1 MGVFSSDA
9 NLQASARIGVKTKQR
24 EQISRSTIIIIM
36 VTILTA
42 LTILLLLFLLLL
54 LLLLRL
60 FILALLTLINK
71 GILFPCPLL
80 SSSKLM
86 RIYGG
91 CNDTPEPACY

>member
-24 EQISRSTIIIIM
+24 EQISRSTIISTM

-54 LLLLRL
+54 LLLLL
-60 FILALLTLINK
+60 FILALLTFINK
-71 GILFPCPLL
+71 GILFLCPLL

-86 RIYGG
+86 GIYGG
-91 CNDTPEPACY
+91 CNDKPEHACY